1 MRPSPEYW
9 CDRAGEAYALT
20 ESMAVAEANRPR
32 MRSGGARLPVGKA
45 DQKEAGRLR
54 TGPTRRERWCVRW
67 HRRRWVVFRDEG
79 WHEHVGCPKCG
90 CEFGINHAVRMIL
103 PWRVVGPAIVRIDWP
118 KADEQ
123 LEHPD

>member
-1 MRPSPEYW
+1 
-9 CDRAGEAYALT
+9 
-20 ESMAVAEANRPR
+20 
-32 MRSGGARLPVGKA
+32 MRSGGARLRVGKA
-45 DQKEAGRLR
+45 DQKEAGRPR

-67 HRRRWVVFRDEG
+67 HRRHWVLFRDEG

-90 CEFGINHAVRMIL
+90 CKFGINHAGMIL
-103 PWRVVGPAIVRIDWP
+103 PWRVVAPGIVRLDCT